1 MPTIRIHDEA
11 DETIEICAIINGL
24 PAEGLESDITIDLD
38 VKNGSAGDFTSTMHN
53 VYCTT
58 NAHCTFVV
66 AGEDFVIILPT
77 SLNFSSNQ
85 SLTNGD
91 SVCLRITINDDN
103 IYEEDQEF
111 NISIADVAP
120 SSVASIGEDSI
131 VTVIIQDNYGMI

>member
-1 MPTIRIHDEA
+1 M
-11 DETIEICAIINGL
+11 
-24 PAEGLESDITIDLD
+24 
-38 VKNGSAGDFTSTMHN
+38 V
-53 VYCTT
+53 
-58 NAHCTFVV
+58 
-66 AGEDFVIILPT
+66 ILPT

-111 NISIADVAP
+111 NVSIADVAP
-120 SSVASIGEDSI
+120 SSVAFIGEDSI